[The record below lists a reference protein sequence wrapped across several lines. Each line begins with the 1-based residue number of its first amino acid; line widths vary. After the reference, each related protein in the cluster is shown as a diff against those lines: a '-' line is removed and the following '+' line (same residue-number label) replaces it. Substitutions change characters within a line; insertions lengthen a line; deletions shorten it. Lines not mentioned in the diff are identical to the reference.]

1 MNILK
6 EINFIIHGN
15 YSKKHRKALLY
26 KKYDMEMEHFI
37 KVTYD
42 RFI

>member
-15 YSKKHRKALLY
+15 HSKKHRKALLH
-26 KKYDMEMEHFI
+26 KKYDMGNVPFHQGNI
-37 KVTYD
+37 
-42 RFI
+42 